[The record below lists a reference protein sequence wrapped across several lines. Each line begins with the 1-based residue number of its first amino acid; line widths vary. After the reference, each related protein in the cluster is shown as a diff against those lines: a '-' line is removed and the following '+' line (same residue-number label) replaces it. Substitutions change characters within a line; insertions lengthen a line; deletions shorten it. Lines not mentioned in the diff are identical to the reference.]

1 MATYQTP
8 GVYIEEVELG
18 AKPIAGVGT
27 SIAGF
32 VGVTD
37 KGAIYQDQPT
47 LVTSWGDFTSKFG
60 YYTSTAPYVAPA
72 VFSFFLNGGT
82 TAFIVKSA
90 DDSDGAIVGTDGGAG
105 ARTGLTALTDVDEV
119 TMVMT
124 PGVTSDVVVKAVV
137 AHCEHMGDRIAI
149 IDAPEDTITT
159 TDLDTYKA
167 DAISADGYATLYAP
181 WYNSAVEYIDT
192 TDNDKLKNKKIFIPP
207 SGAMAGIYS
216 RSDSQRGVHKAPANE
231 QVRGALELKVNYN
244 KAEQALLNPKGINA
258 IRSFAGRGILVWGA
272 RTTASN
278 SLWKYINVRRL
289 FMFLEESIDEGTQW
303 VVFEPNDAKL
313 WDRVKQTINNFLTT
327 QWREGMLMGSTP
339 DEAFFVK
346 CDRETM
352 TQDDIDNGR
361 LICEIGVC
369 PVKPAEFVIFRIAQ
383 QCSAT
388 A

>member
-1 MATYQTP
+1 MPTYQTP

-27 SIAGF
+27 SVAGF

-37 KGAIYQDQPT
+37 KGAIYQDKPT

-60 YYTSTAPYVAPA
+60 YHTDDAPHMAPA
-72 VFSFFLNGGT
+72 IFSFFLNGGT

-90 DDSDGAIVGTDGGAG
+90 DDTDGAIVGTDAGAG
-105 ARTGLTALTDVDEV
+105 ARTGLVALTDVDEV
-119 TMVMT
+119 TIVMA
-124 PGVTSDVVVKAVV
+124 PGISSATVLSALI
-137 AHCEHMGDRIAI
+137 AHCELMTDRIAI
-149 IDAPEDTITT
+149 IDTPEAILTT
-159 TDLDTYKA
+159 TDVAAYKET
-167 DAISADGYATLYAP
+167 AISADGYATLYAP
-181 WYNSAVEYIDT
+181 WYKSAVEYIDT
-192 TDNDKLKNKKIFIPP
+192 ADNNKLKSKKMFIPP

-216 RSDSQRGVHKAPANE
+216 RSDGQRGVHKAPANE

-244 KAEQALLNPKGINA
+244 KAEQALLNPKGINC
-258 IRSFAGRGILVWGA
+258 IRSFMGRGILVWGA

-278 SLWKYINVRRL
+278 ALWKYINVRRL

-313 WDRVKQTINNFLTT
+313 WDRVKQTITNFLTT
-327 QWREGMLMGSTP
+327 QWREGALMGASP
-339 DEAFFVK
+339 EEAFFVK

-383 QCSAT
+383 QCTSA
-388 A
+388 